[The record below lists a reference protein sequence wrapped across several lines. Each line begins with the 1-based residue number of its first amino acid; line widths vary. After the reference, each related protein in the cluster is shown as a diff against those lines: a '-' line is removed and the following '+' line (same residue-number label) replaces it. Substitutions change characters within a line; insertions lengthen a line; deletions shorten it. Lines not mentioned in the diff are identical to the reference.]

1 MPNLLRQHL
10 AALRALLVLTVLL
23 GLVYPLVVTGAAQLV
38 AGDRA
43 DGQLLRR
50 GGTVVGSALIGQS
63 FTDAAGTSLPQYFQ
77 TRPSAAGDGYDGAS
91 SSASNLGPN
100 DAGLLETV
108 TTRRA
113 EVAEREGVTPAQVPA
128 DAVTA
133 SGSGLDPSISPQYA
147 SIQVARVARERGVS
161 ESEVRRLVAENTG
174 GRDLGFIGAPH
185 VDVLP
190 LNLALDAIGGSS

>member
-1 MPNLLRQHL
+1 VPSLLRQHL

-23 GLVYPLVVTGAAQLV
+23 GLLYPLLVTGVAQLV

-50 GGTVVGSALIGQS
+50 DGVVVGSALIGQS
-63 FTDAAGTSLPQYFQ
+63 FTDSAGTALPQYFQ
-77 TRPSAAGDGYDGAS
+77 SRPSAAGDGYDGAS

-108 TTRRA
+108 TQRRA
-113 EVAEREGVTPAQVPA
+113 EVAQREGVTPAQVPA

-133 SGSGLDPSISPQYA
+133 SGSGLDPQISPQYA
-147 SIQVARVARERGVS
+147 RIQVARVAATRGLTEQQVQ
-161 ESEVRRLVAENTG
+161 RLVAEHSS

-185 VDVLP
+185 VDVLG
-190 LNLALDAIGGSS
+190 LNLALDAFGGPS

>member
-1 MPNLLRQHL
+1 MPSLLRQHL

-23 GLVYPLVVTGAAQLV
+23 GLLYPLLVTGVAQLV

-50 GGTVVGSALIGQS
+50 DGVVVGSALIGQS
-63 FTDAAGTSLPQYFQ
+63 FTDSAGTALPQYFQ
-77 TRPSAAGDGYDGAS
+77 SRPSAAGDGYDGAS

-108 TTRRA
+108 TQRRA
-113 EVAEREGVTPAQVPA
+113 EVAQREGVTPAQVPA

-133 SGSGLDPSISPQYA
+133 SGSGLDPQISPQYA
-147 SIQVARVARERGVS
+147 RIQVARVAATRGLTEQQVQ
-161 ESEVRRLVAENTG
+161 RLVAEHSS

-185 VDVLP
+185 VDVLA
-190 LNLALDAIGGSS
+190 LNLALDAIGGPS

>member
-1 MPNLLRQHL
+1 VPSLLRQHL

-23 GLVYPLVVTGAAQLV
+23 GLLYPLLVTGVAQLV

-50 GGTVVGSALIGQS
+50 DGVVVGSALIGQS
-63 FTDAAGTSLPQYFQ
+63 FTDSAGTALPQYFQ
-77 TRPSAAGDGYDGAS
+77 SRPSAAGDGYDGAS

-108 TTRRA
+108 TQRRA
-113 EVAEREGVTPAQVPA
+113 EVAQREGVTPAQVPA

-133 SGSGLDPSISPQYA
+133 SGSGLDPQISPQYA
-147 SIQVARVARERGVS
+147 RIQVARVAATRGLTEQQVQ
-161 ESEVRRLVAENTG
+161 RLVAEHSS

-185 VDVLP
+185 VDVLA
-190 LNLALDAIGGSS
+190 LNLALDAIGGPS